1 MDIFITFSKAVVNST
16 FTFLF
21 FLRLM
26 GIREERKFTAVKW
39 LGYTVLSTFLIM
51 IVRSV
56 SNIYVV
62 TLVMWMASVLYF
74 LFLYKLQI
82 SKVISGVFLSIAIF
96 LLVNTI
102 CMISAF
108 AVNYITVK
116 SKDEL
121 VWTGIQILLSAICTG
136 FLLFKREFSERIR
149 KLFDKTA
156 KPIAYIFSAI
166 VLVLYAAVGITTIA
180 KEFYALLI
188 FAVAV
193 ILLFILIL
201 LWYHNEEKN
210 RQHMEELFHKIQDL
224 VASQHKDKEI
234 LPALQKQIE
243 ELNSRLGKGSEVS
256 KELSA
261 DIAAELQELEE
272 VYHDRLREERRA
284 FMHIKGIPETGS
296 YLLTNQLMAYAYEA
310 ENIGVTFDVVVE
322 YPISFVLEKK
332 FLTRLQLQRLFVNLI
347 RNAFR
352 AIERKHPPA
361 SAGEEEAGG
370 HEQDKPKARDDDG
383 ILICMGLSDA
393 DTYDIDIYDSGAY
406 FDRSVLE
413 ALGKKGNTTGG
424 TGHGYPELLG
434 LLEESGASYILTE
447 FAPGSDLYTK
457 QITITFDGRRRFET
471 VLYNS

>member
-1 MDIFITFSKAVVNST
+1 MDIFMLIANRIVNSS
-16 FTFLF
+16 FVFFF

-26 GIREERKFTAVKW
+26 GIQEERKYVVAKW
-39 LGYTVLSTFLIM
+39 MGYTIFCTLLDISI
-51 IVRSV
+51 RSV
-56 SNIYVV
+56 SNTYVII
-62 TLVMWMASVLYF
+62 LFIWMTSVLFF
-74 LFLYKLQI
+74 LFLYKMRLSRI
-82 SKVISGVFLSIAIF
+82 ISGTFISMTVFLLANF
-96 LLVNTI
+96 LCKTGAFIINIVTI
-102 CMISAF
+102 
-108 AVNYITVK
+108 K
-116 SKDEL
+116 SSDRL
-121 VWTGIQILLSAICTG
+121 VWEGIQLILTAMCTG
-136 FLLFKREFSERIR
+136 LLLYKREFNLRLR
-149 KLFDKTA
+149 NLFNKTA
-156 KPIAYIFSAI
+156 KPIAYTFSTI
-166 VLVLYAAVGITTIA
+166 VFLLYTAMGIAKIA

-188 FAVAV
+188 IIVAV
-193 ILLFILIL
+193 VLIFILIL